1 VRRLSLLLAVAALL
15 VAACGGEQSPSADAQ
30 ESLSGA
36 LEELRASKGLTVDL
50 SLRSTPESLQALTAE
65 DGGSIAAEDAQK
77 VLDSSLRISSAMK
90 ARGVPGATEIVL
102 TVAGREGLELRSV
115 GKSLYVRAD
124 VRHLLESFGQDPA
137 VAARFV
143 QQAAA
148 SGLDF
153 VGPLVDG
160 RWIALEGFEEAMGHA
175 GGQPAP
181 TAEQKKVLD
190 DLVASFERA
199 TTVTSEGS
207 DDVGEHLVASVSL
220 RDVYEDLEGIA
231 SELAPTTPGG
241 LPSAGE
247 VPDERVRIDLW
258 VTDGRLTQVEFDFLQ
273 LRDLGDAQIP
283 EGVAE
288 LALRIRLEDFSGEVD
303 VPADAVPVHLQ
314 EVMQSLFGMAAGTKP
329 ASGGL

>member
-15 VAACGGEQSPSADAQ
+15 VAACGGEQSGSADAQ
-30 ESLSGA
+30 ETLSGA
-36 LEELRASKGLTVDL
+36 LEELRASEGLTVDL
-50 SLRSTPESLQALTAE
+50 SLRSTPESLQALAAE

-77 VLDSSLRISSAMK
+77 ILDSSLHISSAMK
-90 ARGVPGATEIVL
+90 DRGVPGAAETVL
-102 TVAGREGLELRSV
+102 TVAGREALELRSV

-124 VRHLLESFGQDPA
+124 VRHLLESFGRDPA

-160 RWIALEGFEEAMGHA
+160 RWIALEGFEEAMGQA
-175 GGQPAP
+175 GGQAAP
-181 TAEQKKVLD
+181 TAEQKQVLD

-207 DDVGEHLVASVSL
+207 DDVGTHLVASVSL
-220 RDVYEDLEGIA
+220 RDVYQDLERIA
-231 SELAPTTPGG
+231 SEIAPTTPGG

-247 VPDERVRIDLW
+247 VPDERIRIDMW
-258 VTDGRLTQVEFDFLQ
+258 VADGRLTQVELDFLQ
-273 LRDLGDAQIP
+273 LRDLGDAQLP
-283 EGVAE
+283 EGVEE
-288 LALRIRLEDFSGEVD
+288 LALRIGLEDFSGEVA
-303 VPADAVPVHLQ
+303 VPADAVPVDLQ
-314 EVMQSLFGMAAGTKP
+314 EVTQSLFGMAAGTKA